1 MLYTEFITQK
11 NINVYK
17 NKKLSKNQSL
27 SINMTIFCAEK
38 SIISRI
44 FQLLLFLP
52 EKSLR

>member
-11 NINVYK
+11 NINAYK

-38 SIISRI
+38 SINQQDISATA
-44 FQLLLFLP
+44 F
-52 EKSLR
+52 SS